1 MGVCLSS
8 LFERF
13 QPVIVW
19 HRCSRPTVVC
29 YGGALVSLWPDA
41 EEKNRKGL
49 EYYGPFSPKDGRL
62 LIAPHLLKIPLC
74 PNSSIEWQRELYHKD
89 LWEALSHTVQNHTR
103 LYFRICSQKG
113 VEIKTYPT
121 FRGSLAT
128 INPSDGKV
136 QNSITPNLTASLC
149 LRTLYKHHVLYKSG
163 FLRNRKR
170 GLKIIAQMTFV
181 WSLYFHAYENMKV
194 QKKGVNL

>member
-1 MGVCLSS
+1 MTSIGVCLSS

-19 HRCSRPTVVC
+19 HGCSRPTVVC
-29 YGGALVSLWPDA
+29 YGGALVSLWPEE

-49 EYYGPFSPKDGRL
+49 EHYGPFPQRMEDSSL
-62 LIAPHLLKIPLC
+62 QTHLLKIPLC

-103 LYFRICSQKG
+103 PYFRICSKKG
-113 VEIKTYPT
+113 VEIETHPT
-121 FRGSLAT
+121 FRGILAT
-128 INPSDGKV
+128 INPSYGKI

-149 LRTLYKHHVLYKSG
+149 LRTLYKQHVLHKSG
-163 FLRNRKR
+163 FLRNKKR
-170 GLKIIAQMTFV
+170 GLKIIAQM
-181 WSLYFHAYENMKV
+181 
-194 QKKGVNL
+194 